1 MKKFEFSLG
10 KLKGYR
16 EQILDREK
24 SSLAFINAQRQ
35 KLEEEKISAK
45 AELKRSTAEFSE
57 RAKVGVSIMQMNVFK
72 SYQHSIGIRIK
83 DIDDSITELS
93 DRIER
98 QLQRVVSA
106 TKDVNS
112 LEKLEEKQ
120 LEEYNALL
128 LKDNERFIAEYVNN
142 VAIRSNYNNAI

>member
-1 MKKFEFSLG
+1 MKKFQFSLG

-24 SSLAFINAQRQ
+24 NNLAFINAQRQ
-35 KLEEEKISAK
+35 KLEDEKEAAR
-45 AELKRSTAEFSE
+45 AELRRSTAEFSE

-72 SYQHSIGIRIK
+72 SYQHSLGIRIK
-83 DIDDSITELS
+83 DIDDAIIELS

-98 QLQRVVSA
+98 QLQRVVAA
-106 TKDVNS
+106 TRDVNS

-120 LEEYNALL
+120 LEDYNAAL
-128 LKDNERFIAEYVNN
+128 LKSNENFIAEYVNN
-142 VAIRSNYNNAI
+142 IALRNTAI